1 MVLGLIWFLSHLW
14 VVEVILASS
23 FRERERKGDFGTFFD
38 GDPSKRILPVNWE
51 RSRSRL
57 FSKDRSHSSRW
68 KRRVSFV
75 VVSSFS
81 LSLFLLHILDLV
93 VFLLC
98 FLFCFWKFS
107 FFASF
112 QWKTVVLVG
121 LICLLFSFFSLQIHE
136 EEEKVGRVSLSMK
149 DCGAASRAAKSPLRL
164 LFWKTWGIFS
174 FQSAN
179 ISALFLFFS
188 FFSVLLSSPPPCWK
202 TMGTG

>member
-57 FSKDRSHSSRW
+57 FSKDRSHSPRW

-81 LSLFLLHILDLV
+81 RSLSLSSSYSRSGCLPLMFSFLLWEN
-93 VFLLC
+93 
-98 FLFCFWKFS
+98 FLFC
-107 FFASF
+107 
-112 QWKTVVLVG
+112 L
-121 LICLLFSFFSLQIHE
+121 
-136 EEEKVGRVSLSMK
+136 LSMK
-149 DCGAASRAAKSPLRL
+149 NCCFGRADLLALL
-164 LFWKTWGIFS
+164 LFLVANSWGGGKS
-174 FQSAN
+174 WPR
-179 ISALFLFFS
+179 LFINERLW
-188 FFSVLLSSPPPCWK
+188 CR
-202 TMGTG
+202 